1 MTAEARIQK
10 PEARTQ
16 LHGNDIGHGG
26 GGGLPP
32 NILWVMT
39 DQLRR
44 DCVGAYGS
52 RGGRTPHLDSLAEDG
67 VVFDRFYS
75 TCPLCIPARSSLHT
89 GRYPHSCGSL
99 INGFGPVQDKSASV
113 LNEGEVTVDEVLAEG
128 GYHLGHVGVDHVRTE
143 PPERRRGGFAE
154 FISRKEHGA
163 YLEERGLEQPSMWD
177 HQKACPTRIAD
188 EVHEIRFS
196 APNPGRHPFE
206 AEDYFDCYCARE
218 GARFIREA
226 PEDRPFALFLFLWMP
241 HPPFVIPEPYYS
253 MYSPGDVDP
262 PPTLMAEQTGK
273 PPMHLEHLPGQV
285 GADPTREEWL
295 ESWAAYLG
303 CVALADDCV
312 GTALGALEETGR
324 SDDTLMRAPLR
335 AFDME
340 GDFDIATPWNF
351 ACFKVKGGALAY
363 YHGGMSPQELIIPV
377 MVLTPTAGM
386 AAAGVRS
393 EVEWGLTPGS
403 KKLTTRFFSVQ
414 VNGTNKALFELT
426 PPKVRI
432 ELRAKGKPI
441 SRAVSAS
448 YGFDESTGDIAL
460 RIDAENQNAVDPNTV
475 ALMITEESEQ
485 KTVSLHLLDATNG
498 SELSRIDKI
507 EVAIGL

>member
-1 MTAEARIQK
+1 M
-10 PEARTQ
+10 
-16 LHGNDIGHGG
+16 HGNDIGHGG

-324 SDDTLMRAPLR
+324 SDDTLIVFHPDHGEMLGEFSYFQKMLCYESSIRLPLIISPPGGASGLRGQLCSHIDIMPTLLDYAGLAAPEQVQGTSLRPTIDDPRAPGPAEVFSEYSGNAALDVYQR
-335 AFDME
+335 AVMTERHKYIWNMGGFEELYDLEQDPWETTNLAGRE
-340 GDFDIATPWNF
+340 G
-351 ACFKVKGGALAY
+351 C
-363 YHGGMSPQELIIPV
+363 
-377 MVLTPTAGM
+377 
-386 AAAGVRS
+386 AAIEA
-393 EVEWGLTPGS
+393 
-403 KKLTTRFFSVQ
+403 
-414 VNGTNKALFELT
+414 
-426 PPKVRI
+426 
-432 ELRAKGKPI
+432 ELRMRLEAWMG
-441 SRAVSAS
+441 
-448 YGFDESTGDIAL
+448 DTGDVIRLEA
-460 RIDAENQNAVDPNTV
+460 
-475 ALMITEESEQ
+475 
-485 KTVSLHLLDATNG
+485 
-498 SELSRIDKI
+498 
-507 EVAIGL
+507 